1 MDRKAS
7 EERTASVF
15 RSQTRHNNEAAGSSE
30 TLADLLNYTILEENV
45 PWIALKKEHKFYLK
59 QSYGFAGFVI
69 KKCTQKYNVLFIVV
83 VLLQQSRFLKEIN
96 KEFLV

>member
-15 RSQTRHNNEAAGSSE
+15 RPQTRRNNEAAGSSE
-30 TLADLLNYTILEENV
+30 TLADLLNYTILEENLS
-45 PWIALKKEHKFYLK
+45 WIALKKEHKFYLN

-69 KKCTQKYNVLFIVV
+69 KKCTQKIVLFTVM
-83 VLLQQSRFLKEIN
+83 VLHQQSRFLKEIN
-96 KEFLV
+96 KEFIV